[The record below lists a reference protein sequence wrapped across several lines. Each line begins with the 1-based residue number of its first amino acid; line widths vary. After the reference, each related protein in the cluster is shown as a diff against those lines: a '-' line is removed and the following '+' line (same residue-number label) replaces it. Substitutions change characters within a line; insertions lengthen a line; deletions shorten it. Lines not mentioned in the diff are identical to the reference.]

1 MWIIIIH
8 TMIREKSVKVNFL
21 TFGKRL
27 LNETLSLNGK
37 I

>member
-21 TFGKRL
+21 TFGKGF
-27 LNETLSLNGK
+27 LNEKYLFNSK
-37 I
+37 